1 MNNSFKA
8 GLLMMVASTVQAKDC
23 PQYMDYDLPKLHSN
37 DTVNLCEIAK
47 DKTLLV
53 VNTASHCGYTRQFG
67 GLESLHQQYQ
77 DKGLVVIGFA
87 SNDFDQEAKTE
98 VEAARICKENFG
110 VSFTMVAPSYV
121 TGSRANPVFREI
133 NQQSQAPDWNFN
145 KYIVDADGQV
155 VKHFA
160 SSVEPDDPEL
170 LNTIDST
177 LSKNEDN
184 P

>member
-1 MNNSFKA
+1 MKKVLKA
-8 GLLMMVASTVQAKDC
+8 GLFMLVASTAQAKDC
-23 PQYMDYDLPKLHSN
+23 PEYLNYDLPKLHSN

-47 DKTLLV
+47 DKTLLI
-53 VNTASHCGYTRQFG
+53 VNTASHCGYTRQFS

-98 VEAARICKENFG
+98 AEAARICKENFG

-121 TGSRANPVFREI
+121 TGARANPIFREI
-133 NQQSQAPDWNFN
+133 NQQSQAPGWNFN
-145 KYIVDADGQV
+145 KYLIDDDGQV

-160 SSVEPDDPEL
+160 SSVEPDDSDL
-170 LNTIDST
+170 LKAIDST
-177 LSKNEDN
+177 LSKD
-184 P
+184 

>member
-1 MNNSFKA
+1 MNNLFKA

-98 VEAARICKENFG
+98 AEAARICKENFG

-121 TGSRANPVFREI
+121 TGSLLTQFSGKLI
-133 NQQSQAPDWNFN
+133 NKAKRQIGTS
-145 KYIVDADGQV
+145 I
-155 VKHFA
+155 
-160 SSVEPDDPEL
+160 
-170 LNTIDST
+170 NTS
-177 LSKNEDN
+177 LMLMGRW
-184 P
+184 